1 MTAKADLVKL
11 YEYREAL
18 KGMHPVTAE
27 LISTRDQKLQSIQ
40 LSISEMETFANTVS
54 QTYKTIEADQ
64 AEVLYERILRNINR
78 YTGSTFEE
86 VLNQA
91 LEYLRNVKSFV
102 SEIKE
107 IEKLPLRKPEDI
119 PQIQE
124 YISQV
129 AVKYEA
135 SLDSAYKSIMER
147 AQNDF
152 DYRVQSE
159 YDKTEAQV
167 AEIERMFDS
176 YSSDQIRKRFSQIPL
191 FVTDEM
197 KVRIKHIRSLLEQ
210 KETEE
215 RLASIEKNTQDVIER
230 IENLFLSIQDTSRRQ
245 ECLERLQ
252 KRISIIK

>member
-1 MTAKADLVKL
+1 MLASIELIAEAEKKLEERIKKLKADAEEASLKNQINAMTAKADLVKL

-54 QTYKTIEADQ
+54 QTHKTIEADQ

-91 LEYLRNVKSFV
+91 LEYLRNVKSFI

-124 YISQV
+124 FISQV
-129 AVKYEA
+129 AVKYVA

-159 YDKTEAQV
+159 
-167 AEIERMFDS
+167 
-176 YSSDQIRKRFSQIPL
+176 
-191 FVTDEM
+191 
-197 KVRIKHIRSLLEQ
+197 
-210 KETEE
+210 
-215 RLASIEKNTQDVIER
+215 
-230 IENLFLSIQDTSRRQ
+230 
-245 ECLERLQ
+245 
-252 KRISIIK
+252 